1 MVYICKCLL
10 HNPSF
15 QAGPL
20 AAPLAAFACNLHYS
34 FDTLSIRWNR
44 RQRAT
49 PVSSENK
56 NKKKKKTRNRDPK
69 DENEDEDERSLPK
82 DVDERQP
89 HQRHKMQSL
98 SAEAT
103 CNIYTGKIFIGRT
116 LKNHQ
121 KVEKSGPIILQTLNF
136 LILQTR
142 LPYYG
147 KICLMVSQN
156 SIWY

>member
-49 PVSSENK
+49 PASSENK
-56 NKKKKKTRNRDPK
+56 NKKKKNP
-69 DENEDEDERSLPK
+69 EQGS
-82 DVDERQP
+82 
-89 HQRHKMQSL
+89 QR
-98 SAEAT
+98 
-103 CNIYTGKIFIGRT
+103 
-116 LKNHQ
+116 
-121 KVEKSGPIILQTLNF
+121 
-136 LILQTR
+136 
-142 LPYYG
+142 
-147 KICLMVSQN
+147 
-156 SIWY
+156 